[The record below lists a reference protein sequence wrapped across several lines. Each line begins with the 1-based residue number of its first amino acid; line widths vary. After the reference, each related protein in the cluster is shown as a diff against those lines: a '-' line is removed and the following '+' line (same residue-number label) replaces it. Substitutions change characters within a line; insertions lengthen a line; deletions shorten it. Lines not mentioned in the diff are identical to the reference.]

1 MKLHAMMF
9 AVAHVAAL
17 RASRRLFSPRRA
29 VTLGRQRVG
38 ASDEER
44 RVREAQAPL
53 IAEQWEYGEEPFDD
67 RTGEDDVGFA
77 LVSASTSAA
86 QVAAG
91 VRALAPYV
99 SPERKAAFVK
109 VAGQRTADLRVAF
122 ERPSNPANAWACL
135 RTIDAFGVQDVDVV
149 KDTLEARVERA
160 KARGVD
166 SGATV
171 QHRTR
176 HRKMHAAMGAQ
187 KWLTLREHDAPGD
200 LVDALHAA
208 GYKVAATDLG
218 PGSRPIGDVDWAAEP
233 YALVFGNEETGIS
246 EDLRARA
253 DVRVHLPM
261 RGLAESL
268 NLSVSVGACLAH
280 VAAAGGLEPDLSNE
294 AKNELLLRWYM
305 LSVRAAEPLL
315 RRAGVVLDADLL
327 RTKSTVLGYSTR

>member
-1 MKLHAMMF
+1 
-9 AVAHVAAL
+9 
-17 RASRRLFSPRRA
+17 
-29 VTLGRQRVG
+29 
-38 ASDEER
+38 
-44 RVREAQAPL
+44 
-53 IAEQWEYGEEPFDD
+53 
-67 RTGEDDVGFA
+67 
-77 LVSASTSAA
+77 
-86 QVAAG
+86 
-91 VRALAPYV
+91 LAPYV

-109 VAGQRTADLRVAF
+109 VAGQRTAHLRVAF

-149 KDTLEARVERA
+149 KDTLEAR
-160 KARGVD
+160 
-166 SGATV
+166 
-171 QHRTR
+171 
-176 HRKMHAAMGAQ
+176 MHAAMGAQ

-280 VAAAGGLEPDLSNE
+280 V
-294 AKNELLLRWYM
+294 
-305 LSVRAAEPLL
+305 
-315 RRAGVVLDADLL
+315 
-327 RTKSTVLGYSTR
+327 